1 MQAAPLQ
8 GELSRRNNLYE
19 NRLTQKP
26 IKMIKDSIHYSAEFK
41 NNLVSE
47 VLSGKLSKDEAK
59 RVYGIRGNSTV
70 LKWIRKFEKE
80 DILSVSM
87 TK

>member
-1 MQAAPLQ
+1 
-8 GELSRRNNLYE
+8 
-19 NRLTQKP
+19 
-26 IKMIKDSIHYSAEFK
+26 MIKDSIHYSAEFK

-47 VLSGKLSKDEAK
+47 VLSGKLSKDEVK

-70 LKWIRKFEKE
+70 LKWISKFEKE

>member
-1 MQAAPLQ
+1 M
-8 GELSRRNNLYE
+8 
-19 NRLTQKP
+19 
-26 IKMIKDSIHYSAEFK
+26 KMIKDSIDYSAKFK